1 MKFVST
7 FLHILIIIL
16 MINDILSGIPWGIFL
31 SFMIGPVFFILLETS
46 IIKGFRAALVFDLGV
61 VLGDIVFITIA
72 YIGSYRLITSIKDNS
87 ALFMFGGILMLA
99 YGVISYISLHKEK
112 KVDTHKID
120 NEIIRKDY
128 LGLFIKGFFLNI
140 INIGVL
146 GFWLAIIISVGP
158 KLEMQTSRMLTF
170 FTSVILS
177 YVFVDCIKILLAKQ
191 LKNKMTPINI
201 LKIKKGI
208 SIVLMIFGIA
218 LIVQGWFPEEKEKLK
233 DVLERID
240 E

>member
-1 MKFVST
+1 
-7 FLHILIIIL
+7 

-72 YIGSYRLITSIKDNS
+72 YVGSYRLITSIKDNS
-87 ALFMFGGILMLA
+87 ALFMFGGILMLS
-99 YGVISYISLHKEK
+99 YGVISYISLHKEN
-112 KVDTHKID
+112 KVNVDKID
-120 NEIIRKDY
+120 NEIIKKDY

-140 INIGVL
+140 INVGVL

-158 KLEMQTSRMLTF
+158 KLEMQNSRMFTF
-170 FTSVILS
+170 FASVIVT
-177 YVFVDCIKILLAKQ
+177 YVLVDCIKILLAKQ
-191 LKNKMTPINI
+191 LKTNLTPDNI

-218 LIVQGWFPEEKEKLK
+218 LIVQGWFPDVKK
-233 DVLERID
+233 DVLEKID